1 MEEIPVSE
9 PTRIDK
15 VLPENVEDLKRIFE
29 VKRERGVVYD
39 PDGGRTWED
48 KVFIRIFAKFQESG
62 WLARLSASELKVLI
76 SLALR
81 MDEKR
86 QAFPSIARIA
96 HDTGYSE
103 RQVIRTLKKLE
114 KRNLVSKEKRRDSG
128 KRYKNNLYTIL
139 PNWIRGVD
147 GGK

>member
-1 MEEIPVSE
+1 MSE
-9 PTRIDK
+9 PTKIDK

-39 PDGGRTWED
+39 TDGERAWED

-86 QAFPSIARIA
+86 QAFPSISRIA
-96 HDTGYSE
+96 HDTGYSD

-114 KRNLVSKEKRRDSG
+114 KRQLVTKEKRRDSG
-128 KRYKNNLYTIL
+128 KRYKNNLCTIL
-139 PNWIRGVD
+139 PHWIKGVD